1 MRYRMRKVRFRMM
14 IEQDIYMVQPPGI
27 FSTFLISTGHVHMS
41 ADLYI

>member
-1 MRYRMRKVRFRMM
+1 MRYRMRKGRFRTM

-27 FSTFLISTGHVHMS
+27 FSTILISTGHVHMS